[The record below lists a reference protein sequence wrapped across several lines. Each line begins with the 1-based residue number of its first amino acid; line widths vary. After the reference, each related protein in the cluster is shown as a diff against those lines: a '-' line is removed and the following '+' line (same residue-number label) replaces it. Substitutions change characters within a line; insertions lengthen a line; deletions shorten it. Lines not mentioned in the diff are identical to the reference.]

1 MFTALKTA
9 TLSAMIALGAL
20 AAVPATAQADS
31 LYLDAGGRHG
41 PSVGWE
47 FGDGGRDY
55 WRHDRRSFRGCSYD
69 RALDK
74 ADRMGLRRAR
84 VVDEGRRTISVAGR
98 KWDRRVVV
106 TFARAP
112 GCPVIGR

>member
-20 AAVPATAQADS
+20 AAIPATAQADN
-31 LYLDAGGRHG
+31 LYVQGGGRHG

-47 FGDGGRDY
+47 FGDSGRDY
-55 WRHDRRSFRGCSYD
+55 WRHDRRGVRGCSFD

-74 ADRMGLRRAR
+74 ADRMGIRRAR
-84 VVDEGRRTISVAGR
+84 VVNEDRRTISVAGR
-98 KWDRRVVV
+98 KWDRRIVV

-112 GCPVIGR
+112 GCPVLGR